1 MAEMRVKGVGPHWC
15 VWICW
20 ALAWVDGTEVNRKM
34 EILKAQECDISPLIN
49 GDGTHVKREMR
60 SWVHAFEDLLL
71 ETKWGNLCVCTF
83 LLNILCYQHLSATER
98 SASNHEGLGCSRW
111 WLKWTLGSAA
121 WLKRT
126 NAGLRPSHKKK
137 RHMIPTLKKQN
148 KQNKARRW
156 KQRKEKGIGSVEE
169 NTDLYKLRKKLFHIT
184 LLFYKYS

>member
-137 RHMIPTLKKQN
+137 DTWFPLSKNKTNKIKLGGGNREKK
-148 KQNKARRW
+148 
-156 KQRKEKGIGSVEE
+156 KE
-169 NTDLYKLRKKLFHIT
+169 
-184 LLFYKYS
+184 